1 MEGAMRVLTVNEA
14 EQVGGG
20 VVIALPAVKLVVGA
34 AIAGGLIV
42 AKHLRDLHLIKTGAE
57 LCREG
62 MDVTIKT
69 KDASLTCKSNSK
81 QGPSESL
88 PGAQPNHGGGLWLP
102 SPWRNPRDR
111 MDGTT

>member
-34 AIAGGLIV
+34 VLAGGYLLSR
-42 AKHLRDLHLIKTGAE
+42 HLKDVHIINQAAD

-62 MDVTIKT
+62 KDVTVKL
-69 KDASLTCKSNSK
+69 KEASLTCKTNSN

-102 SPWRNPRDR
+102 SPGRNPKERI
-111 MDGTT
+111 DGTT